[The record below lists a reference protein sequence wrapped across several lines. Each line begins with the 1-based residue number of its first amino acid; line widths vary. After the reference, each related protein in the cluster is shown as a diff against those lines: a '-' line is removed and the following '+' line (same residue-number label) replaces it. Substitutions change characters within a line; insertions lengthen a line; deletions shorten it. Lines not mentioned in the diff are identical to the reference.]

1 MLECNRVDTVSSC
14 RKCGTPIAFASN
26 PQTENPMKLDEIEA
40 FVAVVRSQSL
50 SQAADS
56 LALTQPAVTRRIQNF
71 EEALGV
77 ELLDRNTK
85 PLRTTPMGRA
95 VYEQCR
101 AIVREVDALQH
112 LVTDGAPLAGVL
124 RLGVAQTVADIA
136 MLKGLNALRGAHPG
150 LQARVSTGWGNPLL
164 QKVEDG
170 EIDAAI
176 VLLASNRV
184 LPDTLVGDTLGELK
198 LAVVARKGSL
208 KKRAHTLAQC
218 QSQGWVLNPDG
229 CGFRAGLQQ
238 ALAAQGYAL
247 KLNLETL
254 GTELQLGLV
263 ADGVG
268 LGLVPLPLLRVS
280 AHAAQLDV
288 LQVNDFKPEI
298 AVWMVRSRA
307 LGKMQSALAVLAES
321 VERSFKGARFSRA
334 A

>member
-1 MLECNRVDTVSSC
+1 
-14 RKCGTPIAFASN
+14 
-26 PQTENPMKLDEIEA
+26 MKLDEIEA

-71 EEALGV
+71 EESLGV
-77 ELLDRNTK
+77 ELFDRNTK
-85 PLRTTPMGRA
+85 PLRTTPTGRA

-101 AIVREVDALQH
+101 AIVREVDALRH
-112 LVTDGAPLAGVL
+112 LVRDGAPLAGVL
-124 RLGVAQTVADIA
+124 RLGVAQTVADVA
-136 MLKGLNALRGAHPG
+136 MLKALNALRNAHPE

-170 EIDAAI
+170 ELDAVI
-176 VLLASNRV
+176 VLLPSNRV
-184 LPDTLVGDTLGELK
+184 LPDTLMGEALGELK
-198 LAVVARKGSL
+198 LAVVARKGGL
-208 KKRAHTLAQC
+208 KKRAHTLAEC
-218 QSQGWVLNPDG
+218 QSYGWVLNPDG

-268 LGLVPLPLLRVS
+268 LGLVPLPLLRIS

-288 LQVNDFKPEI
+288 IQVSDFKPEI
-298 AVWMVRSRA
+298 SVWMVRSRA
-307 LGKMQSALAVLAES
+307 LGKMQSALAALAES
-321 VERSFKGARFSRA
+321 VEQSFKAARLSRVA
-334 A
+334 

>member
-1 MLECNRVDTVSSC
+1 
-14 RKCGTPIAFASN
+14 
-26 PQTENPMKLDEIEA
+26 MKLDEIEA

-50 SQAADS
+50 SQAAES

-85 PLRTTPMGRA
+85 PLKTTPMGRA

-101 AIVREVDALQH
+101 AIVREVDALRH
-112 LVTDGAPLAGVL
+112 LVTDDAPLAGVL
-124 RLGVAQTVADIA
+124 RLGVAQTVADVA
-136 MLKGLNALRGAHPG
+136 MLSALHALRQAHPE
-150 LQARVSTGWGNPLL
+150 LQARVSTGWGSPLL

-170 EIDAAI
+170 ELDAAV
-176 VLLASNRV
+176 VLLPANRL
-184 LPDTLVGDTLGELK
+184 LPETLVANSLGALK
-198 LAVVARKGSL
+198 MAVVARKGSM
-208 KKRAHTLAQC
+208 KKRAYSLAEC
-218 QSQGWVLNPDG
+218 QPLGWVLNPDG
-229 CGFRAGLQQ
+229 CGFRAGLQH
-238 ALAAQGYAL
+238 ALAAQGYTL

-268 LGLVPLPLLRVS
+268 LGLVPVPLLSRS
-280 AHAAQLDV
+280 THAAELDIV
-288 LQVNDFKPEI
+288 PVSDFKPEI

-307 LGKMQSALAVLAES
+307 LGKMQSAIAVLSES
-321 VERSFKGARFSRA
+321 IEQSFKAARLARA

>member
-1 MLECNRVDTVSSC
+1 
-14 RKCGTPIAFASN
+14 
-26 PQTENPMKLDEIEA
+26 MKLDEIEA

-85 PLRTTPMGRA
+85 PLKTTPMGR
-95 VYEQCR
+95 VVFEQCR
-101 AIVREVDALQH
+101 AIVREVDALRH
-112 LVTDGAPLAGVL
+112 LVSDDAPLAGVL
-124 RLGVAQTVADIA
+124 RLGVAQTVADVA
-136 MLKGLNALRGAHPG
+136 MLKALHALRGAHPE

-164 QKVEDG
+164 QRVDEG
-170 EIDAAI
+170 ELDAAI
-176 VLLASNRV
+176 VLLPANRT
-184 LPDTLVGDTLGELK
+184 LPDTLTGETLGELK
-198 LAVVARKGSL
+198 LAVVAQKGSL
-208 KKRAHTLAQC
+208 KKRAHTLAEC
-218 QSQGWVLNPDG
+218 QSYGWVLNPDG

-238 ALAAQGYAL
+238 ALASQGYTL

-268 LGLVPLPLLRVS
+268 LGLVPLPLLRNS

-288 LQVNDFKPEI
+288 IQIAEFKPEI
-298 AVWMVRSRA
+298 AVWIVRSSA
-307 LGKMQSALAVLAES
+307 LGKLQSALGVLAES
-321 VERSFKGARFSRA
+321 VEQSFKAAPLSRA

>member
-1 MLECNRVDTVSSC
+1 
-14 RKCGTPIAFASN
+14 
-26 PQTENPMKLDEIEA
+26 MKLDEIEA

>member
-1 MLECNRVDTVSSC
+1 
-14 RKCGTPIAFASN
+14 
-26 PQTENPMKLDEIEA
+26 MKLDDIEA

-50 SQAADS
+50 SQAAES

-85 PLRTTPMGRA
+85 PLKTTPMGRA
-95 VYEQCR
+95 VYDQCR
-101 AIVREVDALQH
+101 AIVREVDALRH
-112 LVTDGAPLAGVL
+112 LVTDDAPLAGVL
-124 RLGVAQTVADIA
+124 RLGVAQTVADVA
-136 MLKGLNALRGAHPG
+136 MLKALHALRSAHPE

-170 EIDAAI
+170 ELDAAI
-176 VLLASNRV
+176 VLLPANRV
-184 LPDTLVGDTLGELK
+184 LPEALSGKMLGKLK
-198 LAVVARKGSL
+198 MAVVARKGTL
-208 KKRAHTLAQC
+208 KKRAHTLAEC
-218 QSQGWVLNPDG
+218 QSHGWVLNPDG

-238 ALAAQGYAL
+238 TLAAQGHTL

-268 LGLVPLPLLRVS
+268 LGLVPQPLLRIS
-280 AHAAQLDV
+280 SHAAHLDV
-288 LQVNDFKPEI
+288 IQVSDFRPEI
-298 AVWMVRSRA
+298 AVWIVRSRA
-307 LGKMQSALAVLAES
+307 LGKFESALQVLAES
-321 VERSFKGARFSRA
+321 VEQRFKAAHLARA

>member
-1 MLECNRVDTVSSC
+1 
-14 RKCGTPIAFASN
+14 
-26 PQTENPMKLDEIEA
+26 MKLDEIEA

-85 PLRTTPMGRA
+85 PLKTTPMGR
-95 VYEQCR
+95 VVFEQCR
-101 AIVREVDALQH
+101 AIVREVDALRH
-112 LVTDGAPLAGVL
+112 LVSDDAPLAGVL
-124 RLGVAQTVADIA
+124 RLGVAQTVADVA
-136 MLKGLNALRGAHPG
+136 MLKALHALRGAHPE

-164 QKVEDG
+164 QRVDEG
-170 EIDAAI
+170 ELDAAI
-176 VLLASNRV
+176 VLLPANRT
-184 LPDTLVGDTLGELK
+184 LPDTLTGETLGELK
-198 LAVVARKGSL
+198 LAVVAQKGSL
-208 KKRAHTLAQC
+208 KKRAHTLAEC
-218 QSQGWVLNPDG
+218 QSYGWVLNPDG

-238 ALAAQGYAL
+238 ALASQGYTL

-268 LGLVPLPLLRVS
+268 LGLVPLPLLRNS

-288 LQVNDFKPEI
+288 IQIAEFKPEI
-298 AVWMVRSRA
+298 AVWIVRSSA
-307 LGKMQSALAVLAES
+307 LGKMQSALGVLAES
-321 VERSFKGARFSRA
+321 VEQSFKAARLSRA

>member
-1 MLECNRVDTVSSC
+1 
-14 RKCGTPIAFASN
+14 
-26 PQTENPMKLDEIEA
+26 MKLDEIEA

-85 PLRTTPMGRA
+85 PLKTTPMGR
-95 VYEQCR
+95 VVFEQCR
-101 AIVREVDALQH
+101 AIVREVDALRH
-112 LVTDGAPLAGVL
+112 LVSDDAPLAGVL
-124 RLGVAQTVADIA
+124 RLGVAQTVADVA
-136 MLKGLNALRGAHPG
+136 MLKALHALRGAHPE

-164 QKVEDG
+164 QRVDEG
-170 EIDAAI
+170 ELDAAI
-176 VLLASNRV
+176 VLLPANRT
-184 LPDTLVGDTLGELK
+184 LPDTLTGETLGELK
-198 LAVVARKGSL
+198 LAVVAQKGRL
-208 KKRAHTLAQC
+208 KKRAHTLAEC
-218 QSQGWVLNPDG
+218 QSYGWVLNPDG

-238 ALAAQGYAL
+238 ALASQGYTL

-268 LGLVPLPLLRVS
+268 LGLVPLPLLRNS

-288 LQVNDFKPEI
+288 IQIAEFKPEI
-298 AVWMVRSRA
+298 AVWIVRSSA
-307 LGKMQSALAVLAES
+307 LGKMQSALGVLAES
-321 VERSFKGARFSRA
+321 VEQSFKAARLSRA

>member
-1 MLECNRVDTVSSC
+1 
-14 RKCGTPIAFASN
+14 
-26 PQTENPMKLDEIEA
+26 MKLDEIEA

-50 SQAADS
+50 NQAANS

-77 ELLDRNTK
+77 ALLDRNTK
-85 PLRTTPMGRA
+85 PLKTTPMGRA

-101 AIVREVDALQH
+101 AIVREVEVLRH
-112 LVTDGAPLAGVL
+112 LVTDDAPLAGVL
-124 RLGVAQTVADIA
+124 RLGVAQTVADVA
-136 MLKGLNALRGAHPG
+136 MLKALHALREAHPEV
-150 LQARVSTGWGNPLL
+150 QARVSTGWGNPLL

-170 EIDAAI
+170 ELDAAA
-176 VLLASNRV
+176 VLLPVNRTLRT
-184 LPDTLVGDTLGELK
+184 LPETLVGESLGPLK
-198 LAVVARKGSL
+198 LAVVARKGSM
-208 KKRAHTLAQC
+208 KKRIHTLADC
-218 QSQGWVLNPDG
+218 QAQGWVLNPDG
-229 CGFRAGLQQ
+229 CGFRAGLQH

-268 LGLVPLPLLRVS
+268 LGLVPLPLLQAS
-280 AHAAQLDV
+280 AHAAQLEV
-288 LQVNDFKPEI
+288 IQLSDFKPEI

-307 LGKMQSALAVLAES
+307 LGKMQSALTVLS
-321 VERSFKGARFSRA
+321 DSIERSFKAARLSRA

>member
-1 MLECNRVDTVSSC
+1 
-14 RKCGTPIAFASN
+14 
-26 PQTENPMKLDEIEA
+26 MKLDEIEA

-85 PLRTTPMGRA
+85 PLKTTPMGR
-95 VYEQCR
+95 VVFEQCR
-101 AIVREVDALQH
+101 AIVREVDALRH
-112 LVTDGAPLAGVL
+112 LVSDDAPLAGVL
-124 RLGVAQTVADIA
+124 RLGVAQTVADVA
-136 MLKGLNALRGAHPG
+136 MLKALHALRGAHPE

-164 QKVEDG
+164 QRVDEG
-170 EIDAAI
+170 ELDAAI
-176 VLLASNRV
+176 VLLPANRT
-184 LPDTLVGDTLGELK
+184 LPDTLTGETLGELK
-198 LAVVARKGSL
+198 LAVVAQKGSL
-208 KKRAHTLAQC
+208 KKRAHTLAEC
-218 QSQGWVLNPDG
+218 QSYGWVLNPDG

-238 ALAAQGYAL
+238 ALASQGYTL

-268 LGLVPLPLLRVS
+268 LGLVPLPLLRNS
-280 AHAAQLDV
+280 SHAAQLDV
-288 LQVNDFKPEI
+288 IQIADFKPEI
-298 AVWMVRSRA
+298 AVWIVRSRA
-307 LGKMQSALAVLAES
+307 LGKLQSALGVLAES
-321 VERSFKGARFSRA
+321 VEQSFKAAPLSRA

>member
-1 MLECNRVDTVSSC
+1 
-14 RKCGTPIAFASN
+14 
-26 PQTENPMKLDEIEA
+26 MKLDEIEA

-56 LALTQPAVTRRIQNF
+56 LHLTQPAVTRRIQNF

-85 PLRTTPMGRA
+85 PLKTTPMGRV

-101 AIVREVDALQH
+101 AIVREVDTLRH
-112 LVTDGAPLAGVL
+112 LVADEAPLAGSL
-124 RLGVAQTVADIA
+124 RLGVAQTVADVA
-136 MLKGLNALRGAHPG
+136 MLPALQALRLAHPE
-150 LQARVSTGWGNPLL
+150 LQARVSTGWGAPLL

-170 EIDAAI
+170 ELDAAI
-176 VLLASNRV
+176 VLLPTNRV
-184 LPDTLVGDTLGELK
+184 LAESLAGEALGALK
-198 LAVVARKGSL
+198 LAVIAKKGSM
-208 KKRAHTLAQC
+208 KKRVHTLAEC
-218 QSQGWVLNPDG
+218 QSFGWVLNPDG

-238 ALAAQGYAL
+238 ALAAQGHTL

-268 LGLVPLPLLRVS
+268 LGLVPLPLLRLS
-280 AHAAQLDV
+280 LHAEQLDV
-288 LQVNDFKPEI
+288 IQVGDFKPEI

-307 LGKMQSALAVLAES
+307 IGKMQSALAVLSGS
-321 VERSFKGARFSRA
+321 VESSFKAARLSRA

>member
-1 MLECNRVDTVSSC
+1 
-14 RKCGTPIAFASN
+14 
-26 PQTENPMKLDEIEA
+26 MKLDEIEA

-85 PLRTTPMGRA
+85 PLKTTPMGR
-95 VYEQCR
+95 VVFEQCR
-101 AIVREVDALQH
+101 AIVREVDALRH
-112 LVTDGAPLAGVL
+112 LVSDDAPLAGVL
-124 RLGVAQTVADIA
+124 RLGVAQTVADVA
-136 MLKGLNALRGAHPG
+136 MLKALHALRGAHPE

-164 QKVEDG
+164 QRVDEG
-170 EIDAAI
+170 ELDAAI
-176 VLLASNRV
+176 VLLPANRT
-184 LPDTLVGDTLGELK
+184 LPDTLTAETLGELK
-198 LAVVARKGSL
+198 LAVVAQKGRL
-208 KKRAHTLAQC
+208 KKRAHTLAEC
-218 QSQGWVLNPDG
+218 QSYGWVLNPDG

-238 ALAAQGYAL
+238 ALASQGYTL

-268 LGLVPLPLLRVS
+268 LGLVPLPLLRNS

-288 LQVNDFKPEI
+288 IQIAEFKPEI
-298 AVWMVRSRA
+298 AVWIVRSSA
-307 LGKMQSALAVLAES
+307 LGKMQSALGVLAES
-321 VERSFKGARFSRA
+321 VEQSFKAARLSRA

>member
-1 MLECNRVDTVSSC
+1 
-14 RKCGTPIAFASN
+14 
-26 PQTENPMKLDEIEA
+26 MKLDEIEA

-50 SQAADS
+50 NQAANS

-77 ELLDRNTK
+77 ALLDRNTK
-85 PLRTTPMGRA
+85 PLKTTPMGRA

-101 AIVREVDALQH
+101 AIVREVEALRH
-112 LVTDGAPLAGVL
+112 LVTDDAPLAGVL
-124 RLGVAQTVADIA
+124 RLGVAQTVADVA
-136 MLKGLNALRGAHPG
+136 MLKALHALREAHPE

-170 EIDAAI
+170 ELDAAV
-176 VLLASNRV
+176 VLLPTNRA
-184 LPDTLVGDTLGELK
+184 LPEALVGEVLGPLK
-198 LAVVARKGSL
+198 LAVVARKGSM
-208 KKRAHTLAQC
+208 KKRVHTLAEC
-218 QSQGWVLNPDG
+218 QAYGWVLNPDG
-229 CGFRAGLQQ
+229 CGFRAGLQH

-268 LGLVPLPLLRVS
+268 LGLVPLPLLDASV
-280 AHAAQLDV
+280 HAAQLDV
-288 LQVNDFKPEI
+288 IQLSDFKPEI

-307 LGKMQSALAVLAES
+307 LGKMQSALTVLSDSIEK
-321 VERSFKGARFSRA
+321 SFKAARLSRA

>member
-1 MLECNRVDTVSSC
+1 
-14 RKCGTPIAFASN
+14 
-26 PQTENPMKLDEIEA
+26 MKLDEIEA

-85 PLRTTPMGRA
+85 PLKTTPMGR
-95 VYEQCR
+95 VVFEQCR
-101 AIVREVDALQH
+101 AIVREVDALRH
-112 LVTDGAPLAGVL
+112 LVSDDAPLAGVL
-124 RLGVAQTVADIA
+124 RLGVAQTVADVA
-136 MLKGLNALRGAHPG
+136 MLKALHALRGAHPE

-164 QKVEDG
+164 QRVVEG
-170 EIDAAI
+170 ELDAAI
-176 VLLASNRV
+176 VLLPANRT
-184 LPDTLVGDTLGELK
+184 LPDTLTGETLGELK
-198 LAVVARKGSL
+198 LAVVAQKGSL
-208 KKRAHTLAQC
+208 KKRAHTLAEC
-218 QSQGWVLNPDG
+218 QSYGWVLNPDG

-238 ALAAQGYAL
+238 ALASQGYTL

-268 LGLVPLPLLRVS
+268 LGLVPLPLLRNS

-288 LQVNDFKPEI
+288 IQITDFKPEI
-298 AVWMVRSRA
+298 AVWIVRSSA
-307 LGKMQSALAVLAES
+307 LGKMQSALGVLAES
-321 VERSFKGARFSRA
+321 VEQSFKAARLSRA

>member
-1 MLECNRVDTVSSC
+1 
-14 RKCGTPIAFASN
+14 
-26 PQTENPMKLDEIEA
+26 MKLDDIEA
-40 FVAVVRSQSL
+40 FVAAVRNQSL
-50 SQAADS
+50 SQAAES

-85 PLRTTPMGRA
+85 PLKTTPMGRA
-95 VYEQCR
+95 VYDQCR
-101 AIVREVDALQH
+101 AIVREVDALRH
-112 LVTDGAPLAGVL
+112 LVADEAPLTGVL
-124 RLGVAQTVADIA
+124 RLGVAQTVADVA
-136 MLKGLNALRGAHPG
+136 MLKALHALRSAHPE

-170 EIDAAI
+170 EMDAAI
-176 VLLASNRV
+176 VLLPSNRV
-184 LPDTLVGDTLGELK
+184 LPEALSGQMLGDLK
-198 LAVVARKGSL
+198 MAMVARKGSL
-208 KKRAHTLAQC
+208 KRRAHTLAEC
-218 QSQGWVLNPDG
+218 QSYGWVLNPDG

-238 ALAAQGYAL
+238 TLAAQGHVL

-268 LGLVPLPLLRVS
+268 LGLVPQPLLRVS

-288 LQVNDFKPEI
+288 IQVSDFKPEI
-298 AVWMVRSRA
+298 TVWIVRARA
-307 LGKMQSALAVLAES
+307 LGKFESALQVLAQS
-321 VERSFKGARFSRA
+321 VEQRFKAAHLSRA

>member
-1 MLECNRVDTVSSC
+1 
-14 RKCGTPIAFASN
+14 
-26 PQTENPMKLDEIEA
+26 MKLDEIEA

-50 SQAADS
+50 SQAADF
-56 LALTQPAVTRRIQNF
+56 LELTQPAVTRRIQNF

-85 PLRTTPMGRA
+85 PLKTTPMGRV

-101 AIVREVDALQH
+101 AIVREVDALRH
-112 LVTDGAPLAGVL
+112 LVTDDAPLAGVL
-124 RLGVAQTVADIA
+124 RLGVAQTVADVA
-136 MLKGLNALRGAHPG
+136 MLKALHALRGAHPE

-170 EIDAAI
+170 ELDAAI
-176 VLLASNRV
+176 VLLPANRM
-184 LPDTLVGDTLGELK
+184 LPETLAGEALGTLK
-198 LAVVARKGSL
+198 MAVVAQKGSL
-208 KKRAHTLAQC
+208 KKRSLTLAEC
-218 QSQGWVLNPDG
+218 QPHGWVLNPDG

-238 ALAAQGYAL
+238 ALAAQGYSL

-254 GTELQLGLV
+254 GMELQLGLV

-268 LGLVPLPLLRVS
+268 LGLVPLPLLRIS

-288 LQVNDFKPEI
+288 LQVSDFKPEI
-298 AVWMVRSRA
+298 AVWIVRTRA

-321 VERSFKGARFSRA
+321 VKQSFKAAQLSRA

>member
-1 MLECNRVDTVSSC
+1 
-14 RKCGTPIAFASN
+14 
-26 PQTENPMKLDEIEA
+26 MKLDEIEA

-50 SQAADS
+50 NQAANA

-77 ELLDRNTK
+77 ALLDRNTK
-85 PLRTTPMGRA
+85 PLKTTPMGRA

-101 AIVREVDALQH
+101 AIVREVEALRH
-112 LVTDGAPLAGVL
+112 LVTDDAPLAGVL
-124 RLGVAQTVADIA
+124 RLGVAQTVADVA
-136 MLKGLNALRGAHPG
+136 MLKALHALREAHPE

-170 EIDAAI
+170 ELDAAV
-176 VLLASNRV
+176 VLLPANRA
-184 LPDTLVGDTLGELK
+184 LPEALVGDVLGPLK
-198 LAVVARKGSL
+198 LAVVARKGSM
-208 KKRAHTLAQC
+208 KKRVHTLAEC
-218 QSQGWVLNPDG
+218 QAYGWVLNPDG
-229 CGFRAGLQQ
+229 CGFRAGLQH

-268 LGLVPLPLLRVS
+268 LGLVPLPLLDASV
-280 AHAAQLDV
+280 HAAQLDV
-288 LQVNDFKPEI
+288 IQLSDFKPEI

-307 LGKMQSALAVLAES
+307 LGKMQSALTVLSES
-321 VERSFKGARFSRA
+321 IEKSFKAARLSRA

>member
-1 MLECNRVDTVSSC
+1 
-14 RKCGTPIAFASN
+14 
-26 PQTENPMKLDEIEA
+26 MKLDDIEA
-40 FVAVVRSQSL
+40 FVAVVHSQSL
-50 SQAADS
+50 SQAAEV

-85 PLRTTPMGRA
+85 PLKATPMGRA
-95 VYEQCR
+95 VYDQCR
-101 AIVREVDALQH
+101 AIVREVDALRH

-124 RLGVAQTVADIA
+124 RLGVAQTVADVA
-136 MLKGLNALRGAHPG
+136 MLKALHALRGAHPE

-170 EIDAAI
+170 ELDAAF
-176 VLLASNRV
+176 VLLPANRV
-184 LPDTLVGDTLGELK
+184 LPEALSGEMLGELK

-208 KKRAHTLAQC
+208 KKRTHTLAEC
-218 QSQGWVLNPDG
+218 QAYGWVLNPDG

-238 ALAAQGYAL
+238 TLAAQGHAL

-268 LGLVPLPLLRVS
+268 LGLVPQPLLRTS
-280 AHAAQLDV
+280 AHASQLDV
-288 LQVNDFKPEI
+288 VTVSDFKPQI

-307 LGKMQSALAVLAES
+307 IGKFESALNVLTQS
-321 VERSFKGARFSRA
+321 VEQCFKAAQLSRA

>member
-1 MLECNRVDTVSSC
+1 
-14 RKCGTPIAFASN
+14 
-26 PQTENPMKLDEIEA
+26 MKLDDIEA

-50 SQAADS
+50 SQAAES

-85 PLRTTPMGRA
+85 PLKTTPMGRA

-101 AIVREVDALQH
+101 AIVREVDALRH
-112 LVTDGAPLAGVL
+112 LVTDDAPLAGVI
-124 RLGVAQTVADIA
+124 RLGVAQTVADVA
-136 MLKGLNALRGAHPG
+136 MLSALHALRQAHPE
-150 LQARVSTGWGNPLL
+150 LKARVSTGWGSPLL

-170 EIDAAI
+170 ELDAAA
-176 VLLASNRV
+176 VLLPANRL
-184 LPDTLVGDTLGELK
+184 LPETLVANSLGALK
-198 LAVVARKGSL
+198 MAVVARKGSM
-208 KKRAHTLAQC
+208 KKRAYSLAEC
-218 QSQGWVLNPDG
+218 QPLGWVLNPDG
-229 CGFRAGLQQ
+229 CGFRAGLQH
-238 ALAAQGYAL
+238 ALAAQGCTL

-268 LGLVPLPLLRVS
+268 LGLVPVPLLNRSTHASELDIVPVS
-280 AHAAQLDV
+280 
-288 LQVNDFKPEI
+288 DFKPEI

-307 LGKMQSALAVLAES
+307 LGKMQSAIAVLSES
-321 VERSFKGARFSRA
+321 IEQSFKAARLARA